1 MVENVGLGSAIA
13 EGTDLRGNF
22 GSPITQGLQ
31 LNQRNVIADAARE
44 QAKLAKQQAM
54 MEKMAKYTTFD
65 EGVWADK
72 KLAEEAKNVI
82 KEGTAKIMLSM
93 QSGDRIGAEQSKMET
108 QNKLGSLKL
117 LNQDYVKLKKLS
129 PKNANTKRVLETF
142 SKGGV
147 GAIQQNDQKF
157 FFAPDLIVN
166 EDGSF
171 EPVEYQDIKAKSTLN
186 KIANS
191 VLDQV
196 VPNTKP
202 VVVDGRAYRSVDKN
216 SPEYVAAK
224 QRTFEIFNDYKKD
237 VLGSDEFRD
246 FYSKYLKENK
256 IPEDAVRVEPEIDI
270 SGNEL
275 PPDYEAAYQKW
286 VSDNFDKIVTPPVT
300 STKLAQGKGRE
311 PSSAYNT
318 EGSFTYRFF
327 NGRTSV
333 RKPKSEVTKR
343 TYKGFLANEANGLF
357 DSVKEDISIENPDFE
372 YVPNGDY
379 FLMAGKGEYGDYIK
393 AKITPEELMI
403 SEGIKDKQKL
413 AKLFPDYKPKQA
425 ASGAGKPK
433 ESNKPKDS
441 FPVWKSKNPNG
452 TAAQYKQYK
461 NS

>member
-31 LNQRNVIADAARE
+31 LNQRNVIAEAARE
-44 QAKLAKQQAM
+44 QAKAAKQQAM

-171 EPVEYQDIKAKSTLN
+171 EPIEYQDIKAKSTLN

-256 IPEDAVRVEPEIDI
+256 IPEDAVRVESETDI

-275 PPDYEAAYQKW
+275 PPDYEAAYRKW
-286 VSDNFDKIVTPPVT
+286 VSDNFDNIVTPPVT
-300 STKLAQGKGRE
+300 STKLAQGRGRGSN
-311 PSSAYNT
+311 PYDKSYNK
-318 EGSFTYRFF
+318 FTYRFF
-327 NGRTSV
+327 DGETAIIDPSTNI
-333 RKPKSEVTKR
+333 TKR
-343 TYKGFLANEANGLF
+343 TFNGVLANEANGNFEGEKEPILLETPK
-357 DSVKEDISIENPDFE
+357 VKYDNQIKSFVIRGRD
-372 YVPNGDY
+372 
-379 FLMAGKGEYGDYIK
+379 EYGDMVRIK
-393 AKITPEELMI
+393 VSPEELI
-403 SEGIKDKQKL
+403 TTQGIENKEKL
-413 AKLFPDYKPKQA
+413 AELFPDYKPKQA
-425 ASGAGKPK
+425 AGGAGKPK
-433 ESNKPKDS
+433 EENKWSNYRRNK
-441 FPVWKSKNPNG
+441 
-452 TAAQYKQYK
+452 
-461 NS
+461 